1 MLYELRIYQAMPGR
15 LAALHDRFANYT
27 LPFFKKHGMDAVGF
41 WTDEIGISDQ
51 ITYILSF
58 EDMGDREAKWL
69 SFQADPGWQKA
80 RAETEKDGPL
90 VDRVR
95 NTFMRLTPYSPEPRI
110 NTGLQE
116 LGVYEAMPGELPA
129 LHDWLRDHV
138 TRLLKRH
145 DIEVIALWT
154 EEVGTT
160 NQVVFML
167 GHPSLEDMEKS
178 WVAFHLDPDVQGA
191 ESEALKNGPIV
202 RRTHSSILRATAY
215 SPVYR
220 HSD

>member
-1 MLYELRIYQAMPGR
+1 MLYELRIYKAMPGR
-15 LAALHDRFANYT
+15 LAALNDRFANYT

-41 WTDEIGISDQ
+41 WTDEIGTSDQ

-69 SFQADPGWQKA
+69 SFQADPGWQQA

-116 LGVYEAMPGELPA
+116 LGVYEAVPGKLPA

-145 DIEVIALWT
+145 GLEVIAFWT

-167 GHPSLEDMEKS
+167 GSPSLVDREKS
-178 WVAFHLDPDVQGA
+178 WAAFRSDPDVREA
-191 ESEALKNGPIV
+191 ELETLRNGPIV
-202 RRTHSSILRATAY
+202 RRTRSTILRTTAY
-215 SPVYR
+215 SPV
-220 HSD
+220 